1 MFGFSKLVK
10 PRTTTGIRP
19 PVRAS
24 RIATVFIVL
33 SLLSQVVIVRASS
46 SSYTYT
52 MSYTFENR
60 GSEPQ
65 TLINDDV
72 SFPYFNDTAGQTV
85 RVVSVTPEA
94 GPTYLD
100 EDGNRLAQASMSL
113 IIQPGKNSTFTVVYQ
128 IDSSD
133 RTRPVI
139 DESKSGTISD
149 IPGGIS
155 SSYLAHTT
163 TFQSGNPQIA
173 SLAESLTENQPT
185 VLAKLLRLV
194 HWLNANI
201 TYDSYE
207 VPRFA
212 NETLTGRK
220 GDCDDQAILLI
231 SMLRSIGV
239 PSYLELGVV
248 FGSGYNDKETIWYGH
263 LGIDERGLGWHGWAM
278 VYVPPWGWLP
288 VDLTLIRESDP
299 LDAIRNAPEY
309 GASVVSAL
317 RISGQNYIGESR
329 SSRARIIASTIYVTS
344 RDVATTPS
352 GQPWWLYPAVAVLGV
367 AVAGSVAFMFYSARR
382 KPAPEQGQTI

>member
-1 MFGFSKLVK
+1 VK
-10 PRTTTGIRP
+10 
-19 PVRAS
+19 
-24 RIATVFIVL
+24 ATKVAAVIVL
-33 SLLSQVVIVRASS
+33 ILLAQVVTARAASS
-46 SSYTYT
+46 SWTYT

-72 SFPYFNDTAGQTV
+72 SFPYFNDTAWQTV
-85 RVVSVTPEA
+85 KVVSVTPAA
-94 GPTYLD
+94 GPIYPD

-113 IIQPGKNSTFTVVYQ
+113 IIPPGKNFTYTVVYQ

-133 RTRPVI
+133 RTKPVI
-139 DESKSGTISD
+139 DESKAGAISD
-149 IPGGIS
+149 IPSGIP
-155 SSYLAHTT
+155 SSYLSHTT
-163 TFQSGNPQIA
+163 TFQANNQQIA

-207 VPRFA
+207 VPRLA

-239 PSYLELGVV
+239 PAYLELGVV
-248 FGSGYNDKETIWYGH
+248 FGSNLTDKETIWYGH

-299 LDAIRNAPEY
+299 LEAIRNAPEY

-317 RISGQNYIGESR
+317 RISSQDYVMDSR
-329 SSRARIIASTIYVTS
+329 LSRLRIIASTIYVS
-344 RDVATTPS
+344 SSDVVTYPS
-352 GQPWWLYPAVAVLGV
+352 GQQWWLYPAVAVLGV

-382 KPAPEQGQTI
+382 RTPPEQGQTI